1 MGSSPSINIPAQA
14 SYSEAMAD
22 SLKAQVDL
30 LRGSGDFA
38 DTGGLREL
46 VTQYEAPLR
55 QATAQIETDTLRQT
69 ILGSGSREK
78 YAPDG
83 RIIVGYEDP
92 PAGGAGTGAGGSQYK
107 IAESTSKFDK
117 GRQTAYNLHLVDT
130 STGKPV
136 STLTS
141 VNLYRIGLDGNPV
154 KNQQALDAHLK
165 RGFDQFVNEGL
176 LTPQQVDLYN
186 NAEFPDALVFEDAS
200 TGGGVSEAKPIYKKD
215 SSGND
220 IVAAPG
226 SFTPGENVGREG
238 DGMIDLL
245 GDSRML
251 AGQNRAAGFDDA
263 GNFLGL
269 SAFTEDLGYEQQ
281 SRRRERD
288 LADVERLAGRYK
300 DVMDQFKDEGL
311 MTQVGEV
318 GGSQDVFLRDITGQT
333 GATGAAGT
341 TGSAGAAG
349 AAGPTGATGPAGVAS
364 AGVNRRSG
372 TTAQPGMQSPG
383 LRQGLISEAQTA
395 LNQGLT
401 DREERQISEA
411 ARARATMMGRTFDQ
425 SEAIKEAEA
434 RVAEDN
440 QRRMQNRAFAQSVL
454 GQETDTRLRQMAMDR
469 ERNLDP
475 FQAILGRSG
484 GSTVGQAQSVL
495 GQANYGLQS
504 APNYLN
510 PQAGINYASQAY
522 ANQAGLEAARMSAD
536 ASRQAGL
543 FNMAGNIAGR
553 GLAAAIPGIPGFGG

>member
-69 ILGSGSREK
+69 ILGSGSDEK

-83 RIIVGYEDP
+83 RIIVGYENP
-92 PAGGAGTGAGGSQYK
+92 PAGGAGGGGGEYMIRHTISPITSSYTSGAGRGPVK
-107 IAESTSKFDK
+107 T
-117 GRQTAYNLHLVDT
+117 QTLGHTLTVQAIDT
-130 STGKPV
+130 STGKLV
-136 STLTS
+136 DES
-141 VNLYRIGLDGNPV
+141 VASVGRHARISDTTIRRNLENMGI
-154 KNQQALDAHLK
+154 
-165 RGFDQFVNEGL
+165 
-176 LTPQQVDLYN
+176 LTPEQIDTYM
-186 NAEFPDALVFEDAS
+186 DADYKEALRFGKQ
-200 TGGGVSEAKPIYKKD
+200 GGGVSEATPIYKKD
-215 SSGND
+215 DAGND

-226 SFTPGENVGREG
+226 SFTPGESVGREK

-245 GDSRML
+245 GDSRKL
-251 AGQNRAAGFDDA
+251 AGQNRAAGFSPS
-263 GNFLGL
+263 GEFYGL
-269 SAFTEDLGYEQQ
+269 AAFTEDLGYEQQ

-311 MTQVGEV
+311 MTEVGEV

-333 GATGAAGT
+333 G
-341 TGSAGAAG
+341 SAG
-349 AAGPTGATGPAGVAS
+349 AAGPTGATGPAGS
-364 AGVNRRSG
+364 AGSANPLSLNRRSG
-372 TTAQPGMQSPG
+372 TTATAQPGMQNPG
-383 LRQGLISEAQTA
+383 LRQGLINEAQTA

-401 DREERQISEA
+401 SREMDQIQEA
-411 ARARATMMGRTFDQ
+411 ARARSTLMGRTFDQ
-425 SEAIKEAEA
+425 KGAIDEAEA
-434 RVAEDN
+434 RVSEDN
-440 QRRMQNRAFAQSVL
+440 ARRMQNRQFAQSVL
-454 GQETDTRLRQMAMDR
+454 GQEANMRLQQMALDR
-469 ERNLDP
+469 EKNLDP

-484 GSTVGQAQSVL
+484 GSTVGEARNLL
-495 GQANYGLQS
+495 GTAGYGLDS
-504 APNYLN
+504 RPNYLN

-536 ASRQAGL
+536 ASRTAG
-543 FNMAGNIAGR
+543 I
-553 GLAAAIPGIPGFGG
+553 FGGLGSIGGGLLGNPSLFS

>member
-55 QATAQIETDTLRQT
+55 RATAQIETDTLRQT
-69 ILGSGSREK
+69 ILGSGSDEK

-92 PAGGAGTGAGGSQYK
+92 PAGGASGSGYK
-107 IAESTSKFDK
+107 IISSYKPLGGTYGLGDTPKAQYDLS
-117 GRQTAYNLHLVDT
+117 LVDL

-136 STLTS
+136 STVSTL
-141 VNLYRIGLDGNPV
+141 NLESSYGNTPLGR
-154 KNQQALDAHLK
+154 KETADRTAAHNQKAY
-165 RGFDQFVNEGL
+165 DQFVKDGF
-176 LTPQQVDLYN
+176 LTPQQVEMHK
-186 NAEFPDALVFEDAS
+186 NADFKDALVFGDAS
-200 TGGGVSEAKPIYKKD
+200 QGGGVSEAKPIYKKD

-226 SFTPGENVGREG
+226 SFTPGGSVGREG

-251 AGQNRAAGFDDA
+251 AGQGRRAGFDEDE
-263 GNFLGL
+263 NFLGL
-269 SAFTEDLGYEQQ
+269 AAFTEDLGYEQQ

-311 MTQVGEV
+311 MTEVGEV

-333 GATGAAGT
+333 G
-341 TGSAGAAG
+341 SAGATGSGATG
-349 AAGPTGATGPAGVAS
+349 AAGPTGATGPAGS
-364 AGVNRRSG
+364 AGSANPLSLNRRSG
-372 TTAQPGMQSPG
+372 TTATAQPGMQNPG
-383 LRQGLISEAQTA
+383 LRQGLINEAQTA

-401 DREERQISEA
+401 SREMDQIQEA
-411 ARARATMMGRTFDQ
+411 ARARSTLMGRTFDQ
-425 SEAIKEAEA
+425 KGAIDEAEA

-440 QRRMQNRAFAQSVL
+440 NRRMQNRQFAQSVL
-454 GQETDTRLRQMAMDR
+454 GQEANMRLQQMALDR

-536 ASRQAGL
+536 ATRQAGL
-543 FNMAGNIAGR
+543 FNMAGNITGSLI
-553 GLAAAIPGIPGFGG
+553 GLKKPF

>member
-83 RIIVGYEDP
+83 RIIVGYEEP
-92 PAGGAGTGAGGSQYK
+92 PTGGAGTNANRYVITTGNNKSYADTGGRKGTNSVGAV
-107 IAESTSKFDK
+107 
-117 GRQTAYNLHLVDT
+117 RVVDT
-130 STGKPV
+130 QTGNV
-136 STLTS
+136 
-141 VNLYRIGLDGNPV
+141 VLDTPLDYYERRVKGHLINP
-154 KNQQALDAHLK
+154 LDPK
-165 RGFDQFVNEGL
+165 RAEKHRVYIKEILEDSGYFTPDQI
-176 LTPQQVDLYN
+176 DLYME
-186 NAEFPDALVFEDAS
+186 AEDPGRLVFG
-200 TGGGVSEAKPIYKKD
+200 TQGQIQEAKPIYKKD

-238 DGMIDLL
+238 DGMIDIL
-245 GDSRML
+245 GDSREL
-251 AGQNRAAGFDDA
+251 AGQGRRAGFDEDE
-263 GNFLGL
+263 NFLGL

-300 DVMDQFKDEGL
+300 DVMDEFKDEGL
-311 MTQVGEV
+311 MTEVGEV
-318 GGSQDVFLRDITGQT
+318 GGAQDVFLRDITG
-333 GATGAAGT
+333 
-341 TGSAGAAG
+341 
-349 AAGPTGATGPAGVAS
+349 AAGPTGVTGPAGVAS

-484 GSTVGQAQSVL
+484 GSTVGEARNLL
-495 GQANYGLQS
+495 GTAGYGLDS
-504 APNYLN
+504 KPNYLN

-536 ASRQAGL
+536 ASRQAGIY
-543 FNMAGNIAGR
+543 NMFGNIAGR
-553 GLAAAIPGIPGFGG
+553 GLGAFLGG

>member
-1 MGSSPSINIPAQA
+1 MGSSPSINIPPQA

-22 SLKAQVDL
+22 SLEAQYRALTGTGEFAKIAADAGIGPGEGFMQGL
-30 LRGSGDFA
+30 LER
-38 DTGGLREL
+38 
-46 VTQYEAPLR
+46 YEAPLR
-55 QATAQIETDTLRQT
+55 KTTAQIETDTLRQT
-69 ILGSGSREK
+69 ILGTGSDEK

-92 PAGGAGTGAGGSQYK
+92 PATGAGGAGSSGYK
-107 IAESTSKFDK
+107 IISEFRPSIRGDTYGLGIPK
-117 GRQTAYNLHLVDT
+117 GDSDLHLVDL
-130 STGKPV
+130 STGKKV
-136 STLTS
+136 STITTP
-141 VNLYRIGLDGNPV
+141 NLIDSFGDTPLGKKRT
-154 KNQQALDAHLK
+154 AERTAAHYQK
-165 RGFDQFVNEGL
+165 AYDQFVKEGF
-176 LTPQQVDLYN
+176 LTPQQVEMHK
-186 NAEFPDALVFEDAS
+186 NADFKDALVFGDAS
-200 TGGGVSEAKPIYKKD
+200 QGGGVTEATPIYKKD
-215 SSGND
+215 SAGND
-220 IVAAPG
+220 IVADPG
-226 SFTPGENVGREG
+226 TFTPGGSVGRAE

-245 GDSRML
+245 GDSREL
-251 AGQNRAAGFDDA
+251 VGQGRRAGFDEDE
-263 GNFLGL
+263 NFLGL
-269 SAFTEDLGYEQQ
+269 AAFTEDLGYEQQ

-288 LADVERLAGRYK
+288 LADVERLSGRYK

-311 MTQVGEV
+311 MTEVGEV

-333 GATGAAGT
+333 
-341 TGSAGAAG
+341 G

-401 DREERQISEA
+401 DREERQIAEA

-484 GSTVGQAQSVL
+484 GSTVGEARNLL
-495 GQANYGLQS
+495 GTAGYGLDS
-504 APNYLN
+504 RPNYLN
-510 PQAGINYASQAY
+510 PQAGINYASQRY

-536 ASRQAGL
+536 ARRQAGL
-543 FNMAGNIAGR
+543 YNMFGDVAGSLI
-553 GLAAAIPGIPGFGG
+553 GLKEPF

>member
-46 VTQYEAPLR
+46 VTEYEAPLR

-83 RIIVGYEDP
+83 RIIVGYEEP
-92 PAGGAGTGAGGSQYK
+92 PAGGAGGGGRYK
-107 IAESTSKFDK
+107 IMSKYKQLGGTYGLGDTP
-117 GRQTAYNLHLVDT
+117 RAQYDLSLVDL

-136 STLTS
+136 STVS
-141 VNLYRIGLDGNPV
+141 SFNLKSSYGNTPLGREETADRFAAH
-154 KNQQALDAHLK
+154 NQKAY
-165 RGFDQFVNEGL
+165 DQFVKDGF
-176 LTPQQVDLYN
+176 LTPQQVEMYK
-186 NAEFPDALVFEDAS
+186 NADFKDALVFGDAS
-200 TGGGVSEAKPIYKKD
+200 QGGGVSEAKPIYKKD

-226 SFTPGENVGREG
+226 SFTPGESVGREG

-300 DVMDQFKDEGL
+300 DVMDEFKDEGL
-311 MTQVGEV
+311 MTEVGEV
-318 GGSQDVFLRDITGQT
+318 GGTQDVFLRDIT
-333 GATGAAGT
+333 
-341 TGSAGAAG
+341 G

-536 ASRQAGL
+536 ASRQAG
-543 FNMAGNIAGR
+543 I
-553 GLAAAIPGIPGFGG
+553 FGGLGQLGGSLMSAGLGSGGFLRS

>member
-46 VTQYEAPLR
+46 VTEYEAPLR

-83 RIIVGYEDP
+83 RIIVGYEEP
-92 PAGGAGTGAGGSQYK
+92 PAGGAGGGAGGGASNYK
-107 IAESTSKFDK
+107 ITTEYFDK
-117 GRQTAYNLHLVDT
+117 GKTGRLGTGSKGVIYRLIDT
-130 STGKPV
+130 KTGKKI
-136 STLTS
+136 SESRGS
-141 VNLYRIGLDGNPV
+141 VNPSFFNRYA
-154 KNQQALDAHLK
+154 QQFKDNAMI
-165 RGFDQFVNEGL
+165 QFQREGY
-176 LTPQQVDLYN
+176 LTPEQADIARAADYP
-186 NAEFPDALVFEDAS
+186 EALVFGEPS
-200 TGGGVSEAKPIYKKD
+200 QGGGVSEAKPIYKKD

-226 SFTPGENVGREG
+226 SFTPGESVGREG
-238 DGMIDLL
+238 DGMIDIL

-251 AGQNRAAGFDDA
+251 AGQGRRAGFDDA

-288 LADVERLAGRYK
+288 LADVEQLAGRYK

-333 GATGAAGT
+333 GSTGAT
-341 TGSAGAAG
+341 G

-536 ASRQAGL
+536 ASRQAG
-543 FNMAGNIAGR
+543 I
-553 GLAAAIPGIPGFGG
+553 FGGLGQLGGSLMSAGLGSGGFLRS

>member
-46 VTQYEAPLR
+46 VTEYEAPLR

-92 PAGGAGTGAGGSQYK
+92 PAQTGGGAGGGASNYK
-107 IAESTSKFDK
+107 ITTEFFTVGGGGRFDK
-117 GRQTAYNLHLVDT
+117 AQTGVIYRLIDT
-130 STGKPV
+130 KTGKKM
-136 STLTS
+136 SQS
-141 VNLYRIGLDGNPV
+141 NGHHNIGV
-154 KNQQALDAHLK
+154 KKQAMEK
-165 RGFDQFVNEGL
+165 FEQEGY
-176 LTPQQVDLYN
+176 LTPEQRDIAIA
-186 NAEFPDALVFEDAS
+186 AEFPDALVFGDAS

-300 DVMDQFKDEGL
+300 DVMDEFKDEGL
-311 MTQVGEV
+311 MTEVGEV
-318 GGSQDVFLRDITGQT
+318 GGAQDVFLRDIT
-333 GATGAAGT
+333 
-341 TGSAGAAG
+341 G

-536 ASRQAGL
+536 ASRTAG
-543 FNMAGNIAGR
+543 I
-553 GLAAAIPGIPGFGG
+553 FGGLGSIGGGLLGNLNVGPFGG

>member
-1 MGSSPSINIPAQA
+1 MGSSPSINIPPQA

-30 LRGSGDFA
+30 LRGTGDFA

-69 ILGSGSREK
+69 ILGGGSREK

-92 PAGGAGTGAGGSQYK
+92 PAGTGAGAGGRYK
-107 IAESTSKFDK
+107 IMSTSTDFDR
-117 GRQTAYNLHLVDT
+117 GNQTRYDLHLVDT

-136 STLTS
+136 STSTS
-141 VNLYRIGLDGNPV
+141 LNIVAYKLDG
-154 KNQQALDAHLK
+154 L
-165 RGFDQFVNEGL
+165 GFSDTPLGRRKTAERTATHYQKAYDQFVKEGF
-176 LTPQQVDLYN
+176 LTPQQIEMYK
-186 NAEFPDALVFEDAS
+186 NADFKDAIVFGDAS
-200 TGGGVSEAKPIYKKD
+200 QEGGVTEANPIYKKD

-251 AGQNRAAGFDDA
+251 AGQNRAAGFDEK

-311 MTQVGEV
+311 MTEVGEV
-318 GGSQDVFLRDITGQT
+318 GGSQDVFLRNITGQT
-333 GATGAAGT
+333 
-341 TGSAGAAG
+341 G

-372 TTAQPGMQSPG
+372 TTAQPGMQNPG
-383 LRQGLISEAQTA
+383 LRQGLISAAQTA

-401 DREERQISEA
+401 DREERQIAEA

-440 QRRMQNRAFAQSVL
+440 QRRMQGLEFAQDTLQREADRRERQIAMNRATESDPINLVL
-454 GQETDTRLRQMAMDR
+454 GRPT
-469 ERNLDP
+469 
-475 FQAILGRSG
+475 S
-484 GSTVGQAQSVL
+484 STVGEARNLL
-495 GQANYGLQS
+495 GTAGYGLDS
-504 APNYLN
+504 RPNYLN

-536 ASRQAGL
+536 ASRTAG
-543 FNMAGNIAGR
+543 I
-553 GLAAAIPGIPGFGG
+553 FGGLGSIGGGLLGNPSLFD

>member
-38 DTGGLREL
+38 DTGGLKEL
-46 VTQYEAPLR
+46 VTEYEAPLR

-69 ILGSGSREK
+69 ILGSGSDEK

-83 RIIVGYEDP
+83 RIIVGYEEP
-92 PAGGAGTGAGGSQYK
+92 PAQTGGGAGGGASNYK
-107 IAESTSKFDK
+107 IRVDYGTSGGGRLNSPKK
-117 GRQTAYNLHLVDT
+117 GVTYRLVDT
-130 STGKPV
+130 KTGKEI
-136 STLTS
+136 SKSESS
-141 VNLYRIGLDGNPV
+141 VNASFFDGYA
-154 KNQQALDAHLK
+154 QQFKDNAII
-165 RGFDQFVNEGL
+165 QFQREGY
-176 LTPQQVDLYN
+176 LTPEQADIARAATY
-186 NAEFPDALVFEDAS
+186 PDALVFGDAS

-226 SFTPGENVGREG
+226 SFTPGGSVGREG

-300 DVMDQFKDEGL
+300 DVMDQFKDEGII
-311 MTQVGEV
+311 TEVGEV

-333 GATGAAGT
+333 G
-341 TGSAGAAG
+341 SAGAATG
-349 AAGPTGATGPAGVAS
+349 AAGPTGVAGPAGA
-364 AGVNRRSG
+364 AGVAATSAS
-372 TTAQPGMQSPG
+372 TTPGMQSPG

-553 GLAAAIPGIPGFGG
+553 GLGAFLGG

>member
-38 DTGGLREL
+38 DTGGLKEL
-46 VTQYEAPLR
+46 VTEYEAPLR

-69 ILGSGSREK
+69 ILGGGSDEK

-83 RIIVGYEDP
+83 RIIVGYEEP
-92 PAGGAGTGAGGSQYK
+92 PAQTGGGAGGGASNYK
-107 IAESTSKFDK
+107 IRVDYNAYPVK
-117 GRQTAYNLHLVDT
+117 GWDGRISGVSAVQYSLIDT
-130 STGKPV
+130 TTGKVV
-136 STLTS
+136 SDYTAS
-141 VNLYRIGLDGNPV
+141 RDASQFGRYAENFKGNAI
-154 KNQQALDAHLK
+154 NTFQ
-165 RGFDQFVNEGL
+165 REGY
-176 LTPQQVDLYN
+176 LTPEQADIARAADYP
-186 NAEFPDALVFEDAS
+186 EALVFGEPS
-200 TGGGVSEAKPIYKKD
+200 QGGGVSEAKPIYKKD

-226 SFTPGENVGREG
+226 SFTPGESVGRG
-238 DGMIDLL
+238 TGMIDLL

-251 AGQNRAAGFDDA
+251 AGQNRAAGFDEA

-300 DVMDQFKDEGL
+300 DVMDEFKDEGL
-311 MTQVGEV
+311 MTEVGEV
-318 GGSQDVFLRDITGQT
+318 GGAQDVFLRDIT
-333 GATGAAGT
+333 
-341 TGSAGAAG
+341 G

-553 GLAAAIPGIPGFGG
+553 GLGAFLGG